1 MAAWIASPVAACGV
15 RVLCLVGEGE
25 DRGTTWCFLV
35 GHAKV
40 QTATQLLQICS
51 GLRENDSLECSADRQ
66 GASLDDKSRQIW
78 SGHYNP
84 DIF

>member
-1 MAAWIASPVAACGV
+1 MVCVCCVW
-15 RVLCLVGEGE
+15 VGEGE

-78 SGHYNP
+78 SRARQGGQGRSVVGAS
-84 DIF
+84 FG